1 MNTVYNVSYKD
12 RIKKQEIQEEV
23 LVDFT
28 YLYVTKSVLAI
39 DIMMLSYV

>member
-23 LVDFT
+23 LVDYT
-28 YLYVTKSVLAI
+28 YLVSVV
-39 DIMMLSYV
+39 DSFKN